1 MYGYFTS
8 SLQTYFPN
16 CVLTAPVPAVIA
28 GILSYG
34 VNTCFQTG
42 QRASP
47 PGGQRPR
54 PLPEARLHPDLAPS
68 CLHLSAPPVP
78 SQGHYVNLPE
88 VGAPRGPRHG
98 QRFLRGAPFLA
109 LREVSPW

>member
-28 GILSYG
+28 GILSYS

-42 QRASP
+42 
-47 PGGQRPR
+47 RPR
-54 PLPEARLHPDLAPS
+54 RSEAEAPARS
-68 CLHLSAPPVP
+68 P
-78 SQGHYVNLPE
+78 S
-88 VGAPRGPRHG
+88 
-98 QRFLRGAPFLA
+98 
-109 LREVSPW
+109 SP